1 MTAHS
6 PMSTTDKV
14 QALLFEYN
22 SLRTEIMQRNS
33 VFTQYCVISVPATL
47 AATTLV
53 YTAFPPA
60 GVILFLIICSL
71 LYFVFRLIEFDTLAA
86 ATRVRE
92 LEAMINEMAR
102 ETLLNWETSHGLYEV
117 GYSHRL
123 AYVLEPVFGLVR
135 SLLNKFGV
143 TAPMI
148 PSTDRA
154 DPVVP
159 GDSS

>member
-1 MTAHS
+1 MTVQPS
-6 PMSTTDKV
+6 MSTNDKV

-33 VFTQYCVISVPATL
+33 VFNQYCVISVPATV

-60 GVILFLIICSL
+60 AFILFLIICSL

-92 LEAMINEMAR
+92 LETKINEMAG
-102 ETLLNWETSHGLYEV
+102 ETLMRWEIDNGLYAI
-117 GYSHRL
+117 GYRHRL
-123 AYVLEPVFGLVR
+123 AYVLEPVFKAVR
-135 SLLNKFGV
+135 LLPKGK
-143 TAPMI
+143 APEVEAQG
-148 PSTDRA
+148 PT
-154 DPVVP
+154 
-159 GDSS
+159 

>member
-1 MTAHS
+1 MTS
-6 PMSTTDKV
+6 QPPMSTTDKV

-33 VFTQYCVISVPATL
+33 VFNQYCVISVPATV

-92 LEAMINEMAR
+92 LETKINEMAG
-102 ETLLNWETSHGLYEV
+102 ETLMKWEIDHGLYAV
-117 GYSHRL
+117 GYRHRL
-123 AYVLEPVFGLVR
+123 AYVLEPVFRVVK
-135 SLLNKFGV
+135 SLLKGRRPELEARGP
-143 TAPMI
+143 T
-148 PSTDRA
+148 
-154 DPVVP
+154 
-159 GDSS
+159 